1 MYSVFSFM
9 RLRASSKQFFL
20 QLQDIRVLKLLIA
33 LCLRCVFLAIVAILR
48 LQLLVAKDYDIWD
61 IAEGLIT
68 IKAHRWGTRLSSAY
82 SCRMLD
88 CIYNKTYLCFS

>member
-1 MYSVFSFM
+1 MILSSVCLKIPSK
-9 RLRASSKQFFL
+9 RLLAVLRQYKC
-20 QLQDIRVLKLLIA
+20 LKLLIA
-33 LCLRCVFLAIVAILR
+33 LCFRCVFLAIVAILR
-48 LQLLVAKDYDIWD
+48 LQLLVAKDYGIWD

-68 IKAHRWGTRLSSAY
+68 IKVHRWGTRLSSAY